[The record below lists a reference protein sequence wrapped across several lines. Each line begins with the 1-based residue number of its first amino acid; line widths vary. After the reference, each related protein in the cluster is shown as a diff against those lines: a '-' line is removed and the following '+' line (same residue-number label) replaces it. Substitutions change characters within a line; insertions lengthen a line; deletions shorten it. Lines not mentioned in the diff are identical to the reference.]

1 MALPGHI
8 WRTSGQATVTFSEW
22 LPRRPGKWKM
32 RAIRAGILATA
43 IVMAPW
49 LVLAQLFW
57 RPKPKPA
64 LLLHKRV
71 YEMWQTDPWAALGL
85 LRATYERIKAA
96 GVGMFTPFKSV
107 DVSPF
112 GKFRWDDALHVED
125 LLYKCEVA
133 LGRYEEALAIATAAV
148 QTDDMILKRVDCL
161 VAMKR
166 RTEAIALLEANLDN
180 DTWVGKFR
188 RRLEELTGPQPN

>member
-1 MALPGHI
+1 M
-8 WRTSGQATVTFSEW
+8 FSES
-22 LPRRPGKWKM
+22 LQRRPGKWMM

-49 LVLAQLFW
+49 LLLAQLVW
-57 RPKPKPA
+57 RPKPKPSHV
-64 LLLHKRV
+64 LHKRV

-85 LRATYERIKAA
+85 LRATHEKIKVAR
-96 GVGMFTPFKSV
+96 VSLSTLFTSV
-107 DVSPF
+107 DVPPF
-112 GKFRWDDALHVED
+112 GKFHVGDALHVEE
-125 LLYKCEVA
+125 LLYKCELA
-133 LGRYEEALAIATAAV
+133 LGRYEEALAVATAAV

-166 RTEAIALLEANLDN
+166 RAEAIALLEANLDH

-188 RRLEELTGPQPN
+188 RRLQELAGPPPN